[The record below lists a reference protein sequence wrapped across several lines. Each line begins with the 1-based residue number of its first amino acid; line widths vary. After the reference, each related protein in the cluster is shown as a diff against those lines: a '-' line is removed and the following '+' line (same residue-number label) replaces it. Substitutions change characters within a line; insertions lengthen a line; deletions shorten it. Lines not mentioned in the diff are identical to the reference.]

1 MRFQESSL
9 PRWRKFQGAEKLM
22 KLARARD
29 GLAAEASVPAVFIA
43 PARPFAKNGRRDI

>member
-22 KLARARD
+22 KLARDRD
-29 GLAAEASVPAVFIA
+29 NLTAKASVRAVLVA
-43 PARPFAKNGRRDI
+43 PARTFAKNARRDI